1 MSHKTHYK
9 TFSQPDLSELEK
21 EVNDYLRSL
30 YKDDKTEDVKIGNI
44 TTLNVNNVFV
54 AAITYSYA
62 KKKKPV
68 VEGTVEVLPEQQAS

>member
-9 TFSQPDLSELEK
+9 TFSQPDLAELER

-30 YKDDKTEDVKIGNI
+30 YKDDKIEDVKVGNI

-54 AAITYSYA
+54 AAVTYSYA
-62 KKKKPV
+62 KKKK
-68 VEGTVEVLPEQQAS
+68 TVIDAAAEIMPEQQA